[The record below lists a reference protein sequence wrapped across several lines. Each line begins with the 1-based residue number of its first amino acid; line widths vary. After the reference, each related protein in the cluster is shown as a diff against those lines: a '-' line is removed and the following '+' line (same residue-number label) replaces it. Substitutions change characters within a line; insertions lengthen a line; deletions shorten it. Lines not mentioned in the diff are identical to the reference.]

1 MMLVMS
7 HSFFYNIY
15 YCYNILK
22 LNAQTTEKILS
33 SESISK
39 ASPKQ
44 SSYLLILGTCE
55 KKKG

>member
-1 MMLVMS
+1 MLVMS

-22 LNAQTTEKILS
+22 LNAQATEKILS
-33 SESISK
+33 SESIFK